1 MDGWMD
7 GESNKCWMVEEYIF
21 DGWLDDRQLIGR
33 MVGWMD
39 RHPNDGWMDGRIYV
53 LLIYNYI
60 ICCA

>member
-33 MVGWMD
+33 TVGWMD
-39 RHPNDGWMDGRIYV
+39 RHPNDGWTVGYMY
-53 LLIYNYI
+53 Y
-60 ICCA
+60 

>member
-1 MDGWMD
+1 MYDGWIMIDGCKGWMD

-39 RHPNDGWMDGRIYV
+39 RHPNDGWTVGYMY
-53 LLIYNYI
+53 Y
-60 ICCA
+60 